1 MPSYLNKNLSPNAVI
16 SLSSSSPGV
25 EDKNE
30 EEKQVILPKPASA
43 TENVVRYTDLDLVP
57 APEPWERKNISNKNA
72 GMKLE
77 EGGRKIIPE
86 IKVRSALVRGCCAD
100 CGCSGVKDLNDP
112 PFSPKYEPQDYPT
125 PLSEVAPQ
133 KSALDLGDS
142 KKISKSA
149 K

>member
-43 TENVVRYTDLDLVP
+43 TDNVVRYTDLDLVP

-72 GMKLE
+72 GMKLD
-77 EGGRKIIPE
+77 EGGRNLNPE
-86 IKVRSALVRGCCAD
+86 
-100 CGCSGVKDLNDP
+100 
-112 PFSPKYEPQDYPT
+112 T
-125 PLSEVAPQ
+125 
-133 KSALDLGDS
+133 
-142 KKISKSA
+142 
-149 K
+149 